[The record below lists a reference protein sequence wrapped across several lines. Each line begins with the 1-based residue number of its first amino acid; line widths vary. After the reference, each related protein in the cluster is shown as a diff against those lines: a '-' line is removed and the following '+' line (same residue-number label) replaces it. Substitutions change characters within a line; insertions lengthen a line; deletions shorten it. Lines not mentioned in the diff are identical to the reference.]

1 MDREALA
8 QRCKTITHSQ
18 GALFTQIAWIALLG
32 LWCGGVVAA
41 TVKDRLQGAAW
52 GEDSHSWEGPETASC
67 HWDPTQ
73 SVLE

>member
-8 QRCKTITHSQ
+8 QRCKTTTHSQ

-41 TVKDRLQGAAW
+41 TVKDRL
-52 GEDSHSWEGPETASC
+52 
-67 HWDPTQ
+67 
-73 SVLE
+73 